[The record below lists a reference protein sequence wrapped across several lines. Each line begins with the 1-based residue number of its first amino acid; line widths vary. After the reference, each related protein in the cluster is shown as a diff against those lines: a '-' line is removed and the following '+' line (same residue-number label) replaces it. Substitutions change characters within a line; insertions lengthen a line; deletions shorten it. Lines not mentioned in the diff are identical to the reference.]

1 MKIKEAFPIV
11 AQALGGRF
19 GVKVVIGGSDACTD
33 GKTVWLP
40 AIAADSHLKEVA
52 WGFLVHEAAHVRF
65 TEPFAARPGEELRNA
80 IWNVLED
87 ARVETAISRDYPGT
101 RAMLEETLN
110 YMVREKRITAPKDGD
125 HPASVLMGYLLTYL
139 RGNVLGQAAAAELV
153 DEAEAAM
160 EATFPQGVVT
170 KLAAQM
176 PRVVNLQSTAETL
189 RMADDIVRLLEEE
202 AEKNEPPPDDAA
214 SPDESQDQASS
225 EAEGQGEQP
234 SDGDDTSPDE
244 SQGQQSSEAEGQE
257 GESTRENQQGEA
269 SEGDGKGES
278 SEDAGISGNGG
289 DPDAGHGQ
297 DSKADAL
304 RATLAA
310 GEGDLPADAYAQV
323 RNALIEE
330 AAQRPGIAPLQVLR
344 VDVESHR
351 MSADKSGA
359 IGESAKIRAAL
370 QGLVQSHRRDRAMWK
385 RTGNRVSHSRLA
397 RVAVG
402 DSRVFRKEI
411 TREAPNTAVDIL
423 VDLSGSMAS
432 SGPSGVMADVALE
445 AALALALGLEGVAGV
460 SPAVSVFGSPVFGNV
475 YQDVLGVLVRHGER
489 VRNRLDAF
497 RLYAD
502 GSTPLAEALLAL
514 LPSLL
519 ARREER
525 KQVIVVTDGDPNDSL
540 AALEVIQAAEDVGV
554 EMVGIGIGTD
564 AVKSLFKRWTVIGSV
579 TDLKKSLFEIAEGL
593 LLAA

>member
-1 MKIKEAFPIV
+1 MEAVKMKIKEAFPIV

-19 GVKVVIGGSDACTD
+19 GVEVVIGGNDASTN

-65 TEPFAARPGEELRNA
+65 TEFFTARRGDELRNS

-87 ARVETAISRDYPGT
+87 ARVETAISREYPGT
-101 RAMLEETLN
+101 RAMLDETLT
-110 YMVREKRITAPKDGD
+110 YMVKEKRITAPKEGD
-125 HPASVLMGYLLTYL
+125 HPARVLTGYLLTYL
-139 RGNVLGQAAAAELV
+139 RGNVLGQEAATSLVDAAEV
-153 DEAEAAM
+153 AM

-170 KLAAQM
+170 KLAAQL
-176 PRVVNLQSTAETL
+176 PRVVNLRSTAETL
-189 RMADDIVRLLEEE
+189 QMADDIVRLLEEE
-202 AEKNEPPPDDAA
+202 AE
-214 SPDESQDQASS
+214 
-225 EAEGQGEQP
+225 AEKDEQP
-234 SDGDDTSPDE
+234 SDGDDDSSGE
-244 SQGQQSSEAEGQE
+244 GQGQASKTEG
-257 GESTRENQQGEA
+257 
-269 SEGDGKGES
+269 GES
-278 SEDAGISGNGG
+278 SDGDDDSSDEGQGQASKTEGGESSDDLGVSGKGG
-289 DPDAGHGQ
+289 DPGAGSGQ
-297 DSKADAL
+297 DSKVKAL

-310 GEGDLPADAYAQV
+310 EAGDLPADVFGQV
-323 RNALIEE
+323 RDDLIEE
-330 AAQRPGIAPLQVLR
+330 ALQRPGVAPLNLKR
-344 VDVESHR
+344 VEIARHM
-351 MSADKSGA
+351 MSADKTGA
-359 IGESAKIRAAL
+359 IVESAKIRAAL

-397 RVAVG
+397 RIAVG
-402 DSRVFRKEI
+402 DSRVFRKELK
-411 TREAPNTAVDIL
+411 REAPNTAVDIL
-423 VDLSGSMAS
+423 VDLSGSMNCT
-432 SGPSGVMADVALE
+432 GPSGVMADVALE

-460 SPAVSVFGSPVFGNV
+460 SPAVSAFGALPTDRGKGG
-475 YQDVLGVLVRHGER
+475 DVLGVIVRHGER
-489 VRNRLDAF
+489 VRSRLDSF

-525 KQVIVVTDGDPNDSL
+525 KQVIVVTDGDPNDHL
-540 AALEVIQAAEDVGV
+540 AALEIIRAAEDVGV
-554 EMVGIGIGTD
+554 EMVGVGIGTF